1 MNALTLNN
9 LVAPTMR
16 KIAAR
21 ALPIFS
27 ISLAVLLLSILLAVS
42 TSKSGTAF
50 RSIDLKAQYLHELA
64 TGLDQQLSA
73 AVTYRSDNQAAIA
86 DIGARMQST
95 LVDIEAELTRIYQPN
110 TLLDS
115 FRLPAITAFN
125 AIDPLGFDI
134 NDSKPT
140 TMHFE
145 ALGGG
150 VKRVTGQ
157 LESFNGYQASYAAD
171 YEYVARESR
180 ALTQVLR
187 STGRDELAD
196 KVFRTSKQI
205 IEYVDSGE
213 PPRLA
218 QVGEILERL
227 KTITDTLSTSERAT
241 ATTLLETVPALVG
254 ARTSIAEAT
263 NRMNLSGFRD
273 TLAGFRDQTTR
284 SYVHTLSMI
293 NDARVLLNLYTV
305 LLLVILAYFGWRLR
319 NSYFALNRSHDDL
332 ELRVQE
338 RTADLE
344 NAYEEL
350 KESQVQLVQAEKM
363 SSLGQLVAGV
373 MHEINT
379 PLMYVMN
386 NSTVTTEI
394 VGDLSGFID
403 ATLPIL
409 DAQSPDEVKAAVN
422 QLLNDREDYDPEN
435 LRECVQEVGSL
446 GEDTIEG
453 LNQISELVLSL
464 KDFSRLDRAAQD
476 RFNLREGI
484 EKTLTITRNL
494 LKYGV
499 EVETHFDEVDDIFC
513 SPSRINQIF
522 INLVTN
528 AVQAMDGKGKLSIS
542 VSQREDWVDVVFEDT
557 GCGIPEENLNKIMD
571 PFFTT
576 KPVGQGTGLGLSIV
590 RQIVEEH
597 QGQIL
602 IDSKVGSGTR
612 ITVGLPVQRQE
623 DEVAA

>member
-1 MNALTLNN
+1 MRLAN

-16 KIAAR
+16 KLTAQ
-21 ALPIFS
+21 ALPILS
-27 ISLAVLLLSILLAVS
+27 ISLAVLLLSVLLAVS
-42 TSKSGTAF
+42 TSPTGSTF
-50 RSIDLKAQYLHELA
+50 RNIDLKTQYLHELA
-64 TGLDQQLSA
+64 SGLDQQLAA
-73 AVTYRSDNQAAIA
+73 AVAYRSDQREAIS
-86 DIGARMQST
+86 DIGERMRTTTTDTQT
-95 LVDIEAELTRIYQPN
+95 ELTRIYEPDS
-110 TLLDS
+110 LLD
-115 FRLPAITAFN
+115 RIRQPATAAFN
-125 AIDPLGFDI
+125 AIDPVSFDI
-134 NDSKPT
+134 NDAAPST
-140 TMHFE
+140 IYFQ
-145 ALGGG
+145 ALNSS
-150 VKRVTGQ
+150 VARITDE
-157 LESFNGYQASYAAD
+157 LESFNAYQARYAAD
-171 YEYVARESR
+171 YEYVAKESR
-180 ALTQVLR
+180 ALTQALR
-187 STGRDELAD
+187 STGRGELAD
-196 KVFRTSKQI
+196 QVFRTSNQI
-205 IEYVDSGE
+205 IEYVESGE
-213 PPRLA
+213 APRLA
-218 QVGEILERL
+218 QVGDILERL
-227 KTITDTLSTSERAT
+227 ETITGTLSTSERST
-241 ATTLLETVPALVG
+241 AAALLETVPKLVD
-254 ARTSIAEAT
+254 ARWAMADAFT
-263 NRMNLSGFRD
+263 RMNFSGFQD
-273 TLAGFRDQTTR
+273 ALAGFRDQTTKG
-284 SYVHTLSMI
+284 YVHTLSMI

-319 NSYFALNRSHDDL
+319 SSYFALNRSHDDL
-332 ELRVQE
+332 ELRVHE

-344 NAYEEL
+344 NAYDEL

-394 VGDLSGFID
+394 VDDLRGFMD
-403 ATLPIL
+403 AALPIL
-409 DAQSPDEVKAAVN
+409 ESQSPDEVKLAVN
-422 QLLNDREDYDPEN
+422 RLLNDREDYDPEN
-435 LRECVQEVGSL
+435 LRECIEEVNSL
-446 GEDTIEG
+446 GKDTIEG

-499 EVETHFDEVDDIFC
+499 EVETHFDDVDDIFC

-528 AVQAMDGKGKLSIS
+528 AVQAMDGKGKLTIS
-542 VSQREDWVDVVFEDT
+542 VTQRGEWIDAIFEDT

-602 IDSKVGSGTR
+602 IDSKVGHGTR
-612 ITVGLPVQRQE
+612 ITIGLPIQRQE
-623 DEVAA
+623 DEEAA